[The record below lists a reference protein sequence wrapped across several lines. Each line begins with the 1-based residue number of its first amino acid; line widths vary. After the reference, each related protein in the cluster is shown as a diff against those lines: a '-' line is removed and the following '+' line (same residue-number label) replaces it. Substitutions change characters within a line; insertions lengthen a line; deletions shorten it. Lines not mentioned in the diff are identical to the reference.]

1 MERENDISV
10 ASSGS
15 SGMNTTV
22 VVCTYNRCQS
32 LPAVLE
38 SLAFQVM
45 PDTITWEIVVI
56 DNNSTDETREVVEEA
71 ARKWPGR
78 FRYIFEHRQGLSFAR
93 NRGVS
98 EARGSVIAFTDD
110 DVKINPDWL
119 CNLTSNLHAGE
130 WAGAGGRIVPI
141 WGKPVPAW
149 MSLHDPHTMGPFAVF
164 DFGENQKPLSRPPYG
179 ANMAFRKDVFQKYG
193 GFRTDLGR
201 SGTNLHGREDTE
213 LGERLFAAG
222 ERLSYEPEAVVSH
235 PNPSNRMTKKFVLRW
250 WFWFGYGEIVQEG
263 LPSNVRFV
271 LNGIPLYLFRRMVRW
286 ALQWMVTFNPPQ
298 RFTCIRNFSY
308 LAGIAFACHRFQRIS
323 ETQIATDLK

>member
-56 DNNSTDETREVVEEA
+56 DNNSTDKTREVVEEA

-98 EARGSVIAFTDD
+98 EAQVQSSRLPTMTSRLIRTGCAISLQTSTQGSGRVQVDASFPSGASQFPLGCRFMTLTPWGLLQCSTLERTKNLSAVPPMVRTWPFARTYFKSTADSAPTWGVPEQTCT
-110 DVKINPDWL
+110 DVKIP
-119 CNLTSNLHAGE
+119 
-130 WAGAGGRIVPI
+130 
-141 WGKPVPAW
+141 
-149 MSLHDPHTMGPFAVF
+149 SLG
-164 DFGENQKPLSRPPYG
+164 N
-179 ANMAFRKDVFQKYG
+179 
-193 GFRTDLGR
+193 GFSL
-201 SGTNLHGREDTE
+201 
-213 LGERLFAAG
+213 
-222 ERLSYEPEAVVSH
+222 
-235 PNPSNRMTKKFVLRW
+235 
-250 WFWFGYGEIVQEG
+250 
-263 LPSNVRFV
+263 
-271 LNGIPLYLFRRMVRW
+271 
-286 ALQWMVTFNPPQ
+286 
-298 RFTCIRNFSY
+298 
-308 LAGIAFACHRFQRIS
+308 LASA
-323 ETQIATDLK
+323 